1 MQILQLTLLTVC
13 AKNFHFLHK
22 CNMTI
27 LAILPKNSLLCAALG
42 FNEKQRL
49 RKKTILFYGSF
60 HFSFRSIAIS
70 ENGF

>member
-1 MQILQLTLLTVC
+1 
-13 AKNFHFLHK
+13 
-22 CNMTI
+22 MTI
-27 LAILPKNSLLCAALG
+27 FAILPRNSLLCAALG

>member
-49 RKKTILFYGSF
+49 RKKQSLFYASF
-60 HFSFRSIAIS
+60 HFSLRSIVIS